1 MLMTKE
7 VNMAAGK
14 STKIKGAYSSSAEF
28 VSIYDD
34 RAGTT
39 YRQVNKIT
47 DYSVS
52 DPDKIFA
59 VDGTTPPIIECRK
72 DATLGCDMVSLQ
84 AEGFDAA
91 TIAAFDAL
99 VASGTIANLS
109 VDKTDPTKPIIK
121 FPADHIK
128 LTESVDGRGFRLTAG
143 TGSDIV
149 TVEVGAREIS
159 VKSTSGIDQ
168 KISHPDPKK
177 TYNLDLSKEL
187 TDDCFDPAKT
197 NRAVQTSTG
206 GVVSPITSVS
216 DLSPEFAVALAQ
228 TAVPVG
234 RATHGSA
241 KYGDLEFFTGY
252 ELEGLDPAG
261 NPVKNNIVLVREPV
275 PGTPPTTKTYLL
287 QSGKFQ
293 EVVSTTIAYGDKA
306 LGTRDV
312 GDLGVC
318 FKLAT
323 GRTVELPVK
332 VPTSTYGGK
341 VSYTRGNKN
350 TRFLNDIIGFTQDP
364 SKVTR
369 DPLDNPSTPGAP
381 AKYHGIEIGYDDG
394 STTTK
399 IQSKVKFSVTD
410 IAAPVSG
417 TPPTPGT
424 PPPAGPAAPATPGTG
439 SGSGGSGSTN
449 VTTTKSIS
457 GLDKLVKSFG
467 QLGLMAGFFLFVGAV
482 LMPAL
487 LPAALGV
494 LAAGAGLY
502 LGSNLVADNF
512 DITLNKI
519 VSGQTAREAKREK
532 DQKKFMQLDT
542 KLEAVSSEL
551 ETLEN
556 QEIEY
561 KNLDRLQLGGTP
573 HPVELADLAN
583 LRALKASGAITAADQ
598 SRLDFLERLD
608 RGLLSPTELADFNTL
623 DAKRRSGTPLTPD
636 ETAKLTTLD
645 RLKKNGSM
653 TTAETSRLNALKGI
667 VSTGGTLTPAEREE
681 FDVLKRLENGHLSAD
696 EKTKLAALNSSA
708 SARLSRISD
717 LKKSRTKLENKNYLL
732 LANADFKT
740 ILAIK
745 SQIGAQAEKDEE
757 RRLKAA
763 FDAAHATTP
772 ATPDEI
778 KQFNQDLATKKEA
791 ARVAAEKNFISKN
804 EYSITRNIMEN
815 ARGKKTKQFMADLS
829 ADERALI
836 LTAADDLD
844 AELKKAPGTRSAKIC
859 GPDIVHPTRT
869 GRFSKFIHSAKDKKA
884 KDLATKLGTAP
895 SGTGPSYK
903 TTWLKTFI
911 TRYEGYEK
919 AKAAL
924 DAAGA
929 SDSKLKAWATA
940 RKIFND
946 EMGKSRDARIL
957 ESTRASAAKKAQAQ
971 ARIQKRRDDA
981 GIDMTKFNDPIQFG

>member
-1 MLMTKE
+1 
-7 VNMAAGK
+7 MARGG
-14 STKIKGAYSSSAEF
+14 SKIVKGAYSPSAEF

-34 RAGTT
+34 GAGTT

-52 DPDKIFA
+52 DPDKVFA

-99 VASGTIANLS
+99 VASGTIPNLS
-109 VDKTDPTKPIIK
+109 VDKTDPAKPVIK
-121 FPADHIK
+121 FPAGHIK
-128 LTESVDGRGFRLTAG
+128 LTESVDGRGFCLTAG

-159 VKSTSGIDQ
+159 VKSTSGIDHT
-168 KISHPDPKK
+168 ISHPDPDK
-177 TYNLDLSKEL
+177 TYNLDISKQL
-187 TDDCFDPAKT
+187 ADDCFDPTKT
-197 NRAVQTSTG
+197 NRAIRTSTG
-206 GVVSPITSVS
+206 GVESPIAKVS
-216 DLSPEFAVALAQ
+216 DLSPELAVALAQ
-228 TAVPVG
+228 TAVP
-234 RATHGSA
+234 ASSSTHGSA

-252 ELEGLDPAG
+252 EIEGLDTTG
-261 NPVKNNIVLVREPV
+261 NPVKNNIVLVKESI

-287 QSGKFQ
+287 QGGKFQ
-293 EVVSTTIAYGDKA
+293 EVVSTTLAYGDKS
-306 LGTRDV
+306 LPVPSHDV

-318 FKLAT
+318 FKLDT
-323 GRTVELPVK
+323 GKTVELPIKIPV
-332 VPTSTYGGK
+332 STTTG
-341 VSYTRGNKN
+341 SYTRTHKN
-350 TRFLNDIIGFTQDP
+350 TKFLNDIIGFTQDP
-364 SKVTR
+364 STVTH
-369 DPLDNPSTPGAP
+369 DPLVNPTTSGAP
-381 AKYHGIEIGYDDG
+381 AKYHGIEIGFDDG

-399 IQSKVKFSVTD
+399 LNSRVKFSVTD
-410 IAAPVSG
+410 IDAPATG
-417 TPPTPGT
+417 APATPGT
-424 PPPAGPAAPATPGTG
+424 PPPAGPTTPSAPG
-439 SGSGGSGSTN
+439 SGSGSGSSGSTN

-502 LGSNLVADNF
+502 LGSNLVSGNYDL
-512 DITLNKI
+512 TLNKI
-519 VSGQTAREAKREK
+519 IGDQTAREAKREK
-532 DQKKFMQLDT
+532 DHKKFMKLDT

-551 ETLEN
+551 ETLEKEDLECQRLN
-556 QEIEY
+556 
-561 KNLDRLQLGGTP
+561 RLQLGGPPLAT
-573 HPVELADLAN
+573 ELADLAN
-583 LRALKASGAITAADQ
+583 LRALKASGTITAADQ
-598 SRLDFLERLD
+598 SKLDFLERLD

-623 DAKRRSGTPLTPD
+623 DAKRRAGTPLTPD

-645 RLKKNGSM
+645 RLKKNGTM
-653 TTAETSRLNALKGI
+653 TTAETSRLNALKATL
-667 VSTGGTLTPAEREE
+667 SSGGTLTPAERAE
-681 FDVLKRLENGHLSAD
+681 FGVLKRLERGHLSTD
-696 EKTKLAALNSSA
+696 EKNRLTALNSA
-708 SARLSRISD
+708 GATRYSRITD
-717 LKKSRTKLENKNYLL
+717 LKASREKLENKNYLL

-757 RRLKAA
+757 RKLRAA
-763 FDAAHATTP
+763 FDAAHTATP
-772 ATPDEI
+772 ATEDEI
-778 KQFNQDLATKKEA
+778 KQFEQDLPTKKEA
-791 ARVAAEKNFISKN
+791 ARVAAEKDFISKN
-804 EYSITRNIMEN
+804 ESPITRNIMEN

-869 GRFSKFIHSAKDKKA
+869 GRFSKFIHSAKDRKA
-884 KDLATKLGTAP
+884 KELSTKLSTAP

-903 TTWLKTFI
+903 TAWLKTFI

-919 AKAAL
+919 AKEAL

-981 GIDMTKFNDPIQFG
+981 GIDMTKYNNPEEYGR